1 MNVDLGVV
9 CVKMELK
16 TKGSKKLTKR
26 KDVHTK
32 E

>member
-1 MNVDLGVV
+1 MNVELGVV

-16 TKGSKKLTKR
+16 AKGSKKLAKR

-32 E
+32 K